1 MAIKDWYKLTFQIES
16 DLEEIIIWQ
25 LNELGIFSFS
35 FEYLIKTENKKEV
48 NIWLPIDDWGKTSRS
63 GFEKIISKLLNIN
76 DPKNQFFDWSIIKE
90 EDWLTSWKKYWAPA
104 LVGNHLLILP
114 CWINLNEKFKD
125 KQIIKI
131 DPGAAFGTGS
141 HPSTYLCL
149 EKMENILFT
158 DKKVLDI
165 GSGSGILSVAA
176 RLLGA
181 KEVCAVD
188 NDYLAINS
196 TNSNFQLNFGNL
208 KNLNTY
214 LGSFNE
220 VILKNQLKQFDFVL
234 CNILAEV
241 IKEMI
246 PNIYKCLR
254 NNGEVI
260 FSGILNSQ
268 KDEIIQTLIKNDLNL
283 LDVSTR
289 KDWACITAK
298 KPAIQPKYKFF
309 LWILFNTFYCVI
321 FYFKISHIV
330 LIDVKNVFDRY

>member
-1 MAIKDWYKLTFQIES
+1 MAIKDWYKLTFLIEGDS
-16 DLEEIIIWQ
+16 EEIIIWK

-35 FEYLIKTENKKEV
+35 FEYLIRNENKKEV
-48 NIWLPIDDWGKTSRS
+48 NIWLPVDNWDESSRC
-63 GFEKIISKLLNIN
+63 GLEQIISKLLNIN
-76 DPKNQFFDWSIIKE
+76 APYDQFFNWSIIKE
-90 EDWLTSWKKYWAPA
+90 EDWLTSWKKYWAPE
-104 LVGNHLLILP
+104 LVGNNLLILP
-114 CWINLNEKFKD
+114 CWINLNETFKD
-125 KQIIKI
+125 KKIIKI

-149 EKMENILFT
+149 EKMENILFS

-165 GSGSGILSVAA
+165 GSGSGILSIAA

-181 KEVCAVD
+181 KEVCAID

-196 TNSNFQLNFGNL
+196 TKNNFNLNFGNL
-208 KNLNTY
+208 NDLYTY
-214 LGSFNE
+214 LGTFNE
-220 VILKNQLKQFDFVL
+220 VISKNKLKQFDFVL

-268 KDEIIQTLIKNDLNL
+268 KDEILKILIQNNLKL
-283 LDVSTR
+283 LDISSR
-289 KDWACITAK
+289 KDWVCISAQK
-298 KPAIQPKYKFF
+298 AGNFPNA
-309 LWILFNTFYCVI
+309 
-321 FYFKISHIV
+321 
-330 LIDVKNVFDRY
+330 

>member
-1 MAIKDWYKLTFQIES
+1 MAIKDWYKLTFLIES
-16 DLEEIIIWQ
+16 DSEEMIIWK

-35 FEYLIKTENKKEV
+35 FEYLIKNENKKEV
-48 NIWLPIDDWGKTSRS
+48 NVWLPLDDWGESSRS
-63 GFEKIISKLLNIN
+63 DFEKIIIKLLNIN
-76 DPKNQFFDWSIIKE
+76 SPKNQFFDWSIIKE
-90 EDWLTSWKKYWAPA
+90 EDWLTSWKQYWEPE
-104 LVGNHLLILP
+104 LVANHFLILP
-114 CWINLNEKFKD
+114 CWINLNEKLKD

-149 EKMENILFT
+149 EKMENIVFA

-241 IKEMI
+241 IKDMI

-254 NNGEVI
+254 NNGVVI

-268 KDEIIQTLIKNDLNL
+268 KYEIIKILIQNDLKL
-283 LDVSTR
+283 LDASIK
-289 KDWACITAK
+289 KDWACISAQKASNPT
-298 KPAIQPKYKFF
+298 Y
-309 LWILFNTFYCVI
+309 V
-321 FYFKISHIV
+321 
-330 LIDVKNVFDRY
+330 

>member
-1 MAIKDWYKLTFQIES
+1 MAIKDWYKVTFLIES
-16 DLEEIIIWQ
+16 DSEEIIIWK

-35 FEYLIKTENKKEV
+35 FEYLIKNEQKKEV
-48 NIWLPIDDWGKTSRS
+48 NIWLPIDDWEESSRS

-76 DPKNQFFDWSIIKE
+76 SPDNQFFDWSIIEE
-90 EDWLTSWKKYWAPA
+90 EDWLTSWKKYWAPE
-104 LVGNHLLILP
+104 LVGNLFLILP

-125 KQIIKI
+125 KQVIKI

-149 EKMENILFT
+149 EKMENILFS
-158 DKKVLDI
+158 DKKILDI

-176 RLLGA
+176 KLLGA

-208 KNLNTY
+208 KNLNTL

-220 VILKNQLKQFDFVL
+220 VILENLLKKFDIVL

-241 IKEMI
+241 IKKMI

-254 NNGEVI
+254 KNGEVI

-268 KDEIIQTLIKNDLNL
+268 KDEIIKILFRNNLKL

-289 KDWACITAK
+289 KDWVCISAQKTSN
-298 KPAIQPKYKFF
+298 P
-309 LWILFNTFYCVI
+309 T
-321 FYFKISHIV
+321 
-330 LIDVKNVFDRY
+330 

>member
-1 MAIKDWYKLTFQIES
+1 MANKNWYKLTFQIES
-16 DLEEIIIWQ
+16 DSEEIIIWK

-48 NIWLPIDDWGKTSRS
+48 NIWLPIDEWDESSKND
-63 GFEKIISKLLNIN
+63 FEKIISKLLNIN
-76 DPKNQFFDWSIIKE
+76 VPENQFFDWRIIKE
-90 EDWLTSWKKYWAPA
+90 EDWLTSWKKYWAPE
-104 LVGNHLLILP
+104 LVGNHFLILP

-149 EKMENILFT
+149 EKMENIVFS
-158 DKKVLDI
+158 DKRVLDI

-181 KEVCAVD
+181 KQVCAVD

-214 LGSFNE
+214 LGSFHE

-254 NNGEVI
+254 KNGEVI

-268 KDEIIQTLIKNDLNL
+268 KDEIIKILIQNDLKL

-289 KDWACITAK
+289 KDWACISA
-298 KPAIQPKYKFF
+298 Q
-309 LWILFNTFYCVI
+309 
-321 FYFKISHIV
+321 
-330 LIDVKNVFDRY
+330 KNSDSA

>member
-1 MAIKDWYKLTFQIES
+1 MANKDWYKLTFLIDS
-16 DLEEIIIWQ
+16 DSEEIIIWK

-35 FEYLIKTENKKEV
+35 FEYLINNENKKEV
-48 NIWLPIDDWGKTSRS
+48 SIWLPVDDWGESSRY

-76 DPKNQFFDWSIIKE
+76 APENQFFDWSIIKE
-90 EDWLTSWKKYWAPA
+90 EDWLTSWKKYCAPE
-104 LVGNHLLILP
+104 LVGNHFLILP
-114 CWINLNEKFKD
+114 CWINLNKKFKN
-125 KQIIKI
+125 KKIIKI

-149 EKMENILFT
+149 EKMENILFS
-158 DKKVLDI
+158 DKKILDI

-196 TNSNFQLNFGNL
+196 TKSNFQLNFGDLN
-208 KNLNTY
+208 NLNTY

-220 VILKNQLKQFDFVL
+220 VILKNQLEQFDFVL

-241 IKEMI
+241 IKGMI

-268 KDEIIQTLIKNDLNL
+268 KDEIIKKLNQHDLKL

-289 KDWACITAK
+289 KDWACISAQKASNPT
-298 KPAIQPKYKFF
+298 
-309 LWILFNTFYCVI
+309 
-321 FYFKISHIV
+321 
-330 LIDVKNVFDRY
+330 

>member
-1 MAIKDWYKLTFQIES
+1 MAIKDWYKLTFLIES
-16 DLEEIIIWQ
+16 DSEEIIIWK

-35 FEYLIKTENKKEV
+35 FEYLIKNENKKEV
-48 NIWLPIDDWGKTSRS
+48 NIWLPVDDWGESSRCD
-63 GFEKIISKLLNIN
+63 FEKIISKLLNITA
-76 DPKNQFFDWSIIKE
+76 PKNQFFDWSIIKE
-90 EDWLTSWKKYWAPA
+90 EDWLTSWKKYWAPE

-114 CWINLNEKFKD
+114 CWMNLNEKFKD
-125 KQIIKI
+125 KKIIKI

-149 EKMENILFT
+149 EKMENIFFS
-158 DKKVLDI
+158 DKKILDI

-181 KEVCAVD
+181 KEVYAVD

-196 TNSNFQLNFGNL
+196 TKSNFQLNFGDLN
-208 KNLNTY
+208 NLNTY
-214 LGSFNE
+214 LGTFNE
-220 VILKNQLKQFDFVL
+220 VILKNQLTQFDFVF

-241 IKEMI
+241 IKGMI

-268 KDEIIQTLIKNDLNL
+268 KDEIIKILIKNDLKL
-283 LDVSTR
+283 LDVTTR
-289 KDWACITAK
+289 KDWVCISAQKTSN
-298 KPAIQPKYKFF
+298 P
-309 LWILFNTFYCVI
+309 T
-321 FYFKISHIV
+321 
-330 LIDVKNVFDRY
+330 

>member
-1 MAIKDWYKLTFQIES
+1 MAIKDWYKLTFLIES
-16 DLEEIIIWQ
+16 NSEEMIIWK

-35 FEYLIKTENKKEV
+35 FEYLIKNENKKEV
-48 NIWLPIDDWGKTSRS
+48 NIWLPVDDWGESSRCD
-63 GFEKIISKLLNIN
+63 FEKIISKLLNIN
-76 DPKNQFFDWSIIKE
+76 APKNQFFDWIIIKE
-90 EDWLTSWKKYWAPA
+90 EDWLTSWKKYWAPE

-114 CWINLNEKFKD
+114 CWMNLNEKFKD
-125 KQIIKI
+125 KKIIKI

-149 EKMENILFT
+149 EKMENIFFS
-158 DKKVLDI
+158 DKKILDI

-181 KEVCAVD
+181 KEVYAVD

-196 TNSNFQLNFGNL
+196 TKSNFQLNFGNL
-208 KNLNTY
+208 NNLNTY

-220 VILKNQLKQFDFVL
+220 VIFKNQLEQFDFVL

-241 IKEMI
+241 IKGMI

-268 KDEIIQTLIKNDLNL
+268 KDEIIKILIKNDLKL
-283 LDVSTR
+283 LDVTTR
-289 KDWACITAK
+289 KDWACISAQ
-298 KPAIQPKYKFF
+298 KPSNP
-309 LWILFNTFYCVI
+309 T
-321 FYFKISHIV
+321 
-330 LIDVKNVFDRY
+330 

>member
-1 MAIKDWYKLTFQIES
+1 METKDWYKLTFLIES
-16 DLEEIIIWQ
+16 DSEEMIIWK
-25 LNELGIFSFS
+25 LYELGIFSFS
-35 FEYLIKTENKKEV
+35 FEYLIKNENKKEV
-48 NIWLPIDDWGKTSRS
+48 NIWLPVDDWGESSRCD
-63 GFEKIISKLLNIN
+63 FEKIISKLLNIN
-76 DPKNQFFDWSIIKE
+76 APKNQFFDWSIIKE
-90 EDWLTSWKKYWAPA
+90 EDWLTSWKKHWAPE

-114 CWINLNEKFKD
+114 CWMNLNEKFKD
-125 KQIIKI
+125 KKIIRI

-149 EKMENILFT
+149 EKMENIFFS
-158 DKKVLDI
+158 DKKILDI

-196 TNSNFQLNFGNL
+196 TKSNFQLNFGNL
-208 KNLNTY
+208 NNLNTY

-220 VILKNQLKQFDFVL
+220 VILKNQLTQFDFVL

-241 IKEMI
+241 IKGMI

-268 KDEIIQTLIKNDLNL
+268 KDEIIKILIQNDLKL

-289 KDWACITAK
+289 KDWVCISAL
-298 KPAIQPKYKFF
+298 KPSDPI
-309 LWILFNTFYCVI
+309 
-321 FYFKISHIV
+321 
-330 LIDVKNVFDRY
+330 

>member
-1 MAIKDWYKLTFQIES
+1 MAIKDWYKLTFPIES
-16 DLEEIIIWQ
+16 DSEEIIIWK

-35 FEYLIKTENKKEV
+35 FEYLIKNENKKEV
-48 NIWLPIDDWGKTSRS
+48 NIWLPVDDWGESSRCD
-63 GFEKIISKLLNIN
+63 FEKIISKLLNIN
-76 DPKNQFFDWSIIKE
+76 APKNQFFDWSIIQE
-90 EDWLTSWKKYWAPA
+90 EDWLTSWKKYWAPE
-104 LVGNHLLILP
+104 LVGNHFLILP
-114 CWINLNEKFKD
+114 CWMSLNEKFKD

-149 EKMENILFT
+149 EKMKNIFFS
-158 DKKVLDI
+158 DKRVLDI

-196 TNSNFQLNFGNL
+196 TKSNFQLNFGNL
-208 KNLNTY
+208 NNLNTY

-241 IKEMI
+241 IKGMI
-246 PNIYKCLR
+246 PSIYKSLR

-268 KDEIIQTLIKNDLNL
+268 KDEIIKILNQNNLKL

-289 KDWACITAK
+289 KDWACISAQK
-298 KPAIQPKYKFF
+298 AS
-309 LWILFNTFYCVI
+309 N
-321 FYFKISHIV
+321 
-330 LIDVKNVFDRY
+330 

>member
-16 DLEEIIIWQ
+16 DSEDIIIWK

-35 FEYLIKTENKKEV
+35 FEYLKKTENKKEV
-48 NIWLPIDDWGKTSRS
+48 NIWLPIDAWDKNSRS
-63 GFEKIISKLLNIN
+63 DFEKIISKLLNIN
-76 DPKNQFFDWSIIKE
+76 DSKNQFFKWCIIKE
-90 EDWLTSWKKYWAPA
+90 EDWLTNWKKYWAPE
-104 LVGNHLLILP
+104 LVGNHFLILP

-149 EKMENILFT
+149 EKMENILFS

-176 RLLGA
+176 RLSGA

-196 TNSNFQLNFGNL
+196 TESNFQLNFGNL
-208 KNLNTY
+208 NKLKTY

-220 VILKNQLKQFDFVL
+220 VISKNQLKQFDFVL

-241 IKEMI
+241 IKGII

-254 NNGEVI
+254 NNGKVI

-268 KDEIIQTLIKNDLNL
+268 KDEIIKILVQNNLKL
-283 LDVSTR
+283 LDVSSR
-289 KDWACITAK
+289 KDWACISAQK
-298 KPAIQPKYKFF
+298 VRKLP
-309 LWILFNTFYCVI
+309 
-321 FYFKISHIV
+321 
-330 LIDVKNVFDRY
+330 

>member
-1 MAIKDWYKLTFQIES
+1 MAIKDWYKLTFLIES
-16 DLEEIIIWQ
+16 DSEEMIIWK

-35 FEYLIKTENKKEV
+35 FEYLIKNENNKEV
-48 NIWLPIDDWGKTSRS
+48 NIWLPVDDWGDSSRCD
-63 GFEKIISKLLNIN
+63 FEKIISKLLNIN
-76 DPKNQFFDWSIIKE
+76 APENEFFDWSIIKE
-90 EDWLTSWKKYWAPA
+90 EDWLTSWKKYWAPE

-114 CWINLNEKFKD
+114 CWMNPNEKFKD
-125 KQIIKI
+125 KKIIKI

-149 EKMENILFT
+149 EKMENISFS
-158 DKKVLDI
+158 DKKILDI

-181 KEVCAVD
+181 KEVYAVD

-196 TNSNFQLNFGNL
+196 TKSNFQLNFGNL
-208 KNLNTY
+208 NNLNTY

-220 VILKNQLKQFDFVL
+220 VIFKNQLEQFDFVL

-241 IKEMI
+241 IKGMI

-254 NNGEVI
+254 SNGEVI

-268 KDEIIQTLIKNDLNL
+268 KDEIIKILIQNDLKL

-289 KDWACITAK
+289 KDWACISAQKTSD
-298 KPAIQPKYKFF
+298 PAQ
-309 LWILFNTFYCVI
+309 V
-321 FYFKISHIV
+321 
-330 LIDVKNVFDRY
+330 

>member
-1 MAIKDWYKLTFQIES
+1 METKDWYKLTFLIES
-16 DLEEIIIWQ
+16 DSEEIIIWK

-35 FEYLIKTENKKEV
+35 FEYLIKNENNKEV
-48 NIWLPIDDWGKTSRS
+48 NIWLPVDDWGESSRCD
-63 GFEKIISKLLNIN
+63 FENIISKLLNISA
-76 DPKNQFFDWSIIKE
+76 PKNQFFDWSLIKE
-90 EDWLTSWKKYWAPA
+90 EDWLTSWKKYWAPE
-104 LVGNHLLILP
+104 LVGNHILILP
-114 CWINLNEKFKD
+114 CWMNLNEKFKD
-125 KQIIKI
+125 KKIIKI

-149 EKMENILFT
+149 EKMENISFS
-158 DKKVLDI
+158 DKKILDI

-181 KEVCAVD
+181 KEVYAVD

-196 TNSNFQLNFGNL
+196 TKSNFQLNFGDLNNL
-208 KNLNTY
+208 SIY

-220 VILKNQLKQFDFVL
+220 VILKNQLKQFDLVL

-241 IKEMI
+241 IKGMI

-268 KDEIIQTLIKNDLNL
+268 KDEIIKILIQNDLKL

-289 KDWACITAK
+289 KDWACISAQKTSG
-298 KPAIQPKYKFF
+298 PAQ
-309 LWILFNTFYCVI
+309 V
-321 FYFKISHIV
+321 
-330 LIDVKNVFDRY
+330 

>member
-1 MAIKDWYKLTFQIES
+1 METKDWYKLTFLIES
-16 DLEEIIIWQ
+16 DLEEIIIWK

-35 FEYLIKTENKKEV
+35 FEYLIKNENNKEV
-48 NIWLPIDDWGKTSRS
+48 NIWLPVDDWGDSSRCD
-63 GFEKIISKLLNIN
+63 FEKIISKLLNIN
-76 DPKNQFFDWSIIKE
+76 APENEFFDWSIIKE
-90 EDWLTSWKKYWAPA
+90 EDWLTSWKKYWAPE

-114 CWINLNEKFKD
+114 CWMNPNEKFKD
-125 KQIIKI
+125 KKIIKI

-149 EKMENILFT
+149 EKMENIFFS
-158 DKKVLDI
+158 DKKILDI

-214 LGSFNE
+214 LGPFNE

-246 PNIYKCLR
+246 PNIYNCLR

-268 KDEIIQTLIKNDLNL
+268 KDEIIKILIQNDLKL

-289 KDWACITAK
+289 KDWACISAQKAGDPT
-298 KPAIQPKYKFF
+298 
-309 LWILFNTFYCVI
+309 
-321 FYFKISHIV
+321 
-330 LIDVKNVFDRY
+330 

>member
-1 MAIKDWYKLTFQIES
+1 MATKDWYKITFQIES
-16 DLEEIIIWQ
+16 DSEEIIIWK

-48 NIWLPIDDWGKTSRS
+48 NIWLPIDEWDEISRS
-63 GFEKIISKLLNIN
+63 DLEKIISKLLNIN
-76 DPKNQFFDWSIIKE
+76 YSKNKFFDWSIIKE
-90 EDWLTSWKKYWAPA
+90 EDWLTSWKKYWSPE
-104 LVGNHLLILP
+104 LVGNHFLILP
-114 CWINLNEKFKD
+114 CWINLNENFND

-149 EKMENILFT
+149 EKMEDILFA
-158 DKKVLDI
+158 DNKVLDI
-165 GSGSGILSVAA
+165 GSGSGILSIAA

-196 TNSNFQLNFGNL
+196 TKSNFQLNFGNL
-208 KNLNTY
+208 NNLKTY
-214 LGSFNE
+214 LGSFND
-220 VILKNQLKQFDFVL
+220 VALKHQLKRFDFVV

-254 NNGEVI
+254 NDGQVV
-260 FSGILNSQ
+260 FSGIINSQ
-268 KDEIIQTLIKNDLNL
+268 KDEIIKILIQNNLQL
-283 LDVSTR
+283 LDVSSK
-289 KDWACITAK
+289 KDWVCISAQK
-298 KPAIQPKYKFF
+298 LSIM
-309 LWILFNTFYCVI
+309 
-321 FYFKISHIV
+321 
-330 LIDVKNVFDRY
+330 

>member
-1 MAIKDWYKLTFQIES
+1 
-16 DLEEIIIWQ
+16 
-25 LNELGIFSFS
+25 
-35 FEYLIKTENKKEV
+35 V
-48 NIWLPIDDWGKTSRS
+48 NIWLPFDDWDESSRS

-76 DPKNQFFDWSIIKE
+76 APDDQFFYWSIIKE
-90 EDWLTSWKKYWAPA
+90 EDWLTSWKKYWAPE
-104 LVGNHLLILP
+104 LVGNSFLVLP
-114 CWINLNEKFKD
+114 CWINLDEKFND

-149 EKMENILFT
+149 EKMENILFS
-158 DKKVLDI
+158 DKRVLDI

-176 RLLGA
+176 KLLGA

-214 LGSFNE
+214 LGPFNE

-268 KDEIIQTLIKNDLNL
+268 KEEIIKILIKNNLKLLN
-283 LDVSTR
+283 VSSR
-289 KDWACITAK
+289 NDWACISAQKTSN
-298 KPAIQPKYKFF
+298 P
-309 LWILFNTFYCVI
+309 T
-321 FYFKISHIV
+321 
-330 LIDVKNVFDRY
+330 

>member
-1 MAIKDWYKLTFQIES
+1 MAIKDWYKLTFLIES
-16 DLEEIIIWQ
+16 DSEEIIIWK

-35 FEYLIKTENKKEV
+35 FEYLIKNENKKEV
-48 NIWLPIDDWGKTSRS
+48 NIWLPVDDWGESSRCD
-63 GFEKIISKLLNIN
+63 FEKIISKLLNIN
-76 DPKNQFFDWSIIKE
+76 APKNQFFDWSIIKE
-90 EDWLTSWKKYWAPA
+90 EDWLTSWKKYWAPE
-104 LVGNHLLILP
+104 LVGKHLLILP
-114 CWINLNEKFKD
+114 CWMNLNEKFKD
-125 KQIIKI
+125 KKIIKI

-149 EKMENILFT
+149 EKMENIFFS
-158 DKKVLDI
+158 DKKILDI

-181 KEVCAVD
+181 KEVYAVD

-196 TNSNFQLNFGNL
+196 TKSNFQLNFGDLN
-208 KNLNTY
+208 NLNTY
-214 LGSFNE
+214 LGTFNE
-220 VILKNQLKQFDFVL
+220 VILKNQLTQFDFVL

-241 IKEMI
+241 IKGMI

-268 KDEIIQTLIKNDLNL
+268 KDEIIKILIQNDLKL

-289 KDWACITAK
+289 KDWACISAQKASDPT
-298 KPAIQPKYKFF
+298 
-309 LWILFNTFYCVI
+309 
-321 FYFKISHIV
+321 
-330 LIDVKNVFDRY
+330 

>member
-1 MAIKDWYKLTFQIES
+1 MANKDWYKLTFKIES
-16 DLEEIIIWQ
+16 DLEEIIIWK
-25 LNELGIFSFS
+25 LNELRIFSFS
-35 FEYLIKTENKKEV
+35 FEYLIQTQNKKEV
-48 NIWLPIDDWGKTSRS
+48 NIWLPIDEFDDSAKSD
-63 GFEKIISKLLNIN
+63 FEKMISKLLNIN
-76 DPKNQFFDWSIIKE
+76 APKNQFFDWSIIKE
-90 EDWLTSWKKYWAPA
+90 EDWLTSWKKYLAPEI
-104 LVGNHLLILP
+104 VGNHLLILP
-114 CWINLNEKFKD
+114 CWMNLNEKFKD
-125 KQIIKI
+125 KKIIKI

-149 EKMENILFT
+149 EKMENIFFS
-158 DKKVLDI
+158 DKKILDI

-181 KEVCAVD
+181 KEVYAVD

-196 TNSNFQLNFGNL
+196 TKSNFQLNFGNL
-208 KNLNTY
+208 NKLNTY

-220 VILKNQLKQFDFVL
+220 VILKNQLEQFDFVL

-241 IKEMI
+241 IKGMI

-268 KDEIIQTLIKNDLNL
+268 KDEIIKILIQHDLKL

-289 KDWACITAK
+289 KDWACISAQKASNPT
-298 KPAIQPKYKFF
+298 
-309 LWILFNTFYCVI
+309 
-321 FYFKISHIV
+321 
-330 LIDVKNVFDRY
+330 

>member
-1 MAIKDWYKLTFQIES
+1 MGTKDWYKLTFLIDS
-16 DLEEIIIWQ
+16 DSEEIIIWK

-35 FEYLIKTENKKEV
+35 FEYLIKNENKKEV
-48 NIWLPIDDWGKTSRS
+48 NIWLPVDDWGESSRR
-63 GFEKIISKLLNIN
+63 GFEEIISKLLNIYA
-76 DPKNQFFDWSIIKE
+76 PKNQFFDWSIIKE
-90 EDWLTSWKKYWAPA
+90 EDWLTSWKKYWAPE
-104 LVGNHLLILP
+104 LVGNHFLILP
-114 CWINLNEKFKD
+114 CWINLDEKFKD
-125 KQIIKI
+125 KKIIKI

-149 EKMENILFT
+149 KKMENILFS
-158 DKKVLDI
+158 DKKILDI

-196 TNSNFQLNFGNL
+196 TKSNFQLNFGNL
-208 KNLNTY
+208 NNLNTY

-220 VILKNQLKQFDFVL
+220 VFLKNQFKQFDFVL

-246 PNIYKCLR
+246 PNIYRCLR

-260 FSGILNSQ
+260 FSGILISQ
-268 KDEIIQTLIKNDLNL
+268 KDEIIKILIQNDLKL

-289 KDWACITAK
+289 KDWACIFAQKTSD
-298 KPAIQPKYKFF
+298 PI
-309 LWILFNTFYCVI
+309 
-321 FYFKISHIV
+321 
-330 LIDVKNVFDRY
+330 

>member
-1 MAIKDWYKLTFQIES
+1 MAIKDWYKLTFLIES
-16 DLEEIIIWQ
+16 DSEEIIIWK

-35 FEYLIKTENKKEV
+35 FEYLIKNENKKEV
-48 NIWLPIDDWGKTSRS
+48 NIWLPVDDWGESSRCD
-63 GFEKIISKLLNIN
+63 FEKIISKLLNIN
-76 DPKNQFFDWSIIKE
+76 APKSQFFDWSIIKE
-90 EDWLTSWKKYWAPA
+90 EDWLTSWKKYWAPE
-104 LVGNHLLILP
+104 LVGNHFLILP
-114 CWINLNEKFKD
+114 CWMNLNEKFKD
-125 KQIIKI
+125 KKIIKI

-149 EKMENILFT
+149 EKMENIFFS

-196 TNSNFQLNFGNL
+196 TKSNFQLNFGNL
-208 KNLNTY
+208 NKLNTY

-241 IKEMI
+241 IKGMI

-268 KDEIIQTLIKNDLNL
+268 KDEIIKILIQNDLKL

-289 KDWACITAK
+289 KDWACISAQKASNPT
-298 KPAIQPKYKFF
+298 
-309 LWILFNTFYCVI
+309 
-321 FYFKISHIV
+321 
-330 LIDVKNVFDRY
+330 

>member
-1 MAIKDWYKLTFQIES
+1 MAIKDWYKLTFLIES
-16 DLEEIIIWQ
+16 DSEEMIIWK

-35 FEYLIKTENKKEV
+35 FEYLIKNENKKEV
-48 NIWLPIDDWGKTSRS
+48 NIWLPVDDWGESSRCD
-63 GFEKIISKLLNIN
+63 FEKIISKLLNIN
-76 DPKNQFFDWSIIKE
+76 APKNQFFDWSIIKE
-90 EDWLTSWKKYWAPA
+90 EDWLTSWKKYWAPE

-114 CWINLNEKFKD
+114 CWMNLNEKFKD
-125 KQIIKI
+125 KKIIKI

-149 EKMENILFT
+149 EKMENIFFS
-158 DKKVLDI
+158 DKKILDI

-181 KEVCAVD
+181 KEVYAVD

-196 TNSNFQLNFGNL
+196 TKSNFQLNFGNL
-208 KNLNTY
+208 NKLNTY

-220 VILKNQLKQFDFVL
+220 VILKNQLEQFDFVL

-241 IKEMI
+241 IKGMI

-268 KDEIIQTLIKNDLNL
+268 KDEIIKILIQHDLKL

-289 KDWACITAK
+289 KDWACISAQKASNST
-298 KPAIQPKYKFF
+298 
-309 LWILFNTFYCVI
+309 
-321 FYFKISHIV
+321 
-330 LIDVKNVFDRY
+330 

>member
-1 MAIKDWYKLTFQIES
+1 METKDWYKLTFLIES
-16 DLEEIIIWQ
+16 DCEDIIIWK

-35 FEYLIKTENKKEV
+35 FEYLIKNNNKKEV
-48 NIWLPIDDWGKTSRS
+48 NIWLPIIDWGKSSRS
-63 GFEKIISKLLNIN
+63 DFEKIICKLLNIN
-76 DPKNQFFDWSIIKE
+76 APENQFFDWSIIKE
-90 EDWLTSWKKYWAPA
+90 ENWLTSWKKYWAPE
-104 LVGNHLLILP
+104 LVGNHFLILP
-114 CWINLNEKFKD
+114 CWINLNEKYKY
-125 KQIIKI
+125 KKVIKI

-149 EKMENILFT
+149 EKMEYILFSE
-158 DKKVLDI
+158 KKILDI

-196 TNSNFQLNFGNL
+196 TKSNFQLNFGNL
-208 KNLNTY
+208 DNLNTY
-214 LGSFNE
+214 LGSFND
-220 VILKNQLKQFDFVL
+220 VILNNQLKQFDFVL

-254 NNGEVI
+254 NKGEVI

-268 KDEIIQTLIKNDLNL
+268 KDEIIKILIQNDLKI
-283 LDVSTR
+283 LDISTR
-289 KDWACITAK
+289 KDWACISAQKTGD
-298 KPAIQPKYKFF
+298 P
-309 LWILFNTFYCVI
+309 T
-321 FYFKISHIV
+321 
-330 LIDVKNVFDRY
+330 

>member
-1 MAIKDWYKLTFQIES
+1 MAINDWYKLTFQIES
-16 DLEEIIIWQ
+16 DLEEIIFWK

-48 NIWLPIDDWGKTSRS
+48 NIWLPIDEWDESSKND
-63 GFEKIISKLLNIN
+63 FEKIIIKLLNN
-76 DPKNQFFDWSIIKE
+76 NNSKNQFFDWSIIKE
-90 EDWLTSWKKYWAPA
+90 EDWLTSWKKYWAPE
-104 LVGNHLLILP
+104 LVGNHFLILP
-114 CWINLNEKFKD
+114 CWINLNEKFND

-149 EKMENILFT
+149 EKMENIIFSE
-158 DKKVLDI
+158 KKVLDI
-165 GSGSGILSVAA
+165 GSGSGILSIAA
-176 RLLGA
+176 KLLGA
-181 KEVCAVD
+181 NEVCAVD

-208 KNLNTY
+208 NNLKTY
-214 LGSFNE
+214 LGSFND
-220 VILKNQLKQFDFVL
+220 VIFNHQLKNYDFVL

-246 PNIYKCLR
+246 PNIYTCLR

-268 KDEIIQTLIKNDLNL
+268 KDEIIKILIQNDLKL

-289 KDWACITAK
+289 KDWACISAQKASDPT
-298 KPAIQPKYKFF
+298 
-309 LWILFNTFYCVI
+309 
-321 FYFKISHIV
+321 
-330 LIDVKNVFDRY
+330 

>member
-1 MAIKDWYKLTFQIES
+1 MAIKDWYKLTFLIES
-16 DLEEIIIWQ
+16 DSEEIIIWK

-35 FEYLIKTENKKEV
+35 FEYLNKNENQKKV
-48 NIWLPIDDWGKTSRS
+48 NIWLPIDDWAESSRS

-76 DPKNQFFDWSIIKE
+76 DPQNQFFDWSIIKE
-90 EDWLTSWKKYWAPA
+90 EDWLTSWKKYWAPE
-104 LVGNHLLILP
+104 LVGNNFLILP
-114 CWINLNEKFKD
+114 CWINLDEKFKD
-125 KQIIKI
+125 KRIIKI

-149 EKMENILFT
+149 EKMENIFFS
-158 DKKVLDI
+158 DKKILDI

-181 KEVCAVD
+181 KEVYAVD

-196 TNSNFQLNFGNL
+196 TKSNFQLNFGNL
-208 KNLNTY
+208 NKLNTY

-220 VILKNQLKQFDFVL
+220 VILKNQLKQYDFVL

-246 PNIYKCLR
+246 PNIYNCLR

-268 KDEIIQTLIKNDLNL
+268 KDEIIKILIQNDLKL

-289 KDWACITAK
+289 KDWACISAQK
-298 KPAIQPKYKFF
+298 ASNSP
-309 LWILFNTFYCVI
+309 
-321 FYFKISHIV
+321 
-330 LIDVKNVFDRY
+330 

>member
-1 MAIKDWYKLTFQIES
+1 METKDWYKLTFLIES
-16 DLEEIIIWQ
+16 DSEEIIIWK

-35 FEYLIKTENKKEV
+35 FEYLIKNENKKEV
-48 NIWLPIDDWGKTSRS
+48 NIWLPIDDWDESSRS

-76 DPKNQFFDWSIIKE
+76 APKNQFFDWSIIKE
-90 EDWLTSWKKYWAPA
+90 EDWLTSWKKYWAPE

-114 CWINLNEKFKD
+114 CWMNLNEKFKD
-125 KQIIKI
+125 KKIIKI

-149 EKMENILFT
+149 EKMENIFFS
-158 DKKVLDI
+158 DKKILDI

-196 TNSNFQLNFGNL
+196 TKSNFQLNFGDLNNL
-208 KNLNTY
+208 STY

-220 VILKNQLKQFDFVL
+220 VILKNQLEQFDFVL

-241 IKEMI
+241 IKGMI

-268 KDEIIQTLIKNDLNL
+268 KDEIIKILIQHDLKL

-289 KDWACITAK
+289 KDWACISAQKASNPT
-298 KPAIQPKYKFF
+298 
-309 LWILFNTFYCVI
+309 
-321 FYFKISHIV
+321 
-330 LIDVKNVFDRY
+330 